1 VKRVLVAALV
11 LLSGC
16 AAIRDAL
23 TPAPKGRPTDRD
35 GWLVYAVGA
44 LEVQAP
50 AEWQVRGD
58 AERVTLT
65 APGDAARL
73 EVARATDRFA
83 DVKACL
89 AAAEESLRR
98 GEASFARVRRHPT
111 KLADRPAIVQEA
123 DQDGWHGWGY
133 AICDGG
139 VQYRLFFAGRSPVP
153 KEILEV
159 HRDVV
164 ARTRIGGEA

>member
-1 VKRVLVAALV
+1 MKRLVILGLV

-16 AAIRDAL
+16 AALRDAF
-23 TPAPKGRPTDRD
+23 TPAPEGRPAGRD
-35 GWLVYAVGA
+35 GWLLYTVGA
-44 LEVQAP
+44 LEVQVP
-50 AEWQVRGD
+50 SDWKVRGD
-58 AERVTLT
+58 TDRVTLT
-65 APGDAARL
+65 APDDSARL
-73 EVARATDRFA
+73 EVARAGERFG
-83 DVKACL
+83 DEKTCL
-89 AAAEESLRR
+89 VAAEEALKR
-98 GEASFARVRRHPT
+98 GESSFQRVRRHPT

-133 AICDGG
+133 AVCDGG

-153 KEILEV
+153 KATLEI